1 MLYCKIIGR
10 YQSNLNLNVA
20 INSAI
25 ALENMHSIFAY
36 KLNICLITNHL
47 LTNLYK
53 THFSYPHLYTMLLY
67 SLQNIQYIYINLKL
81 ALWTNSLFSRN
92 LCFTKITDFTD
103 NLVYNLRSIRYKIKS
118 KANRSGRLMFLHGS
132 CSTWTRTGGR
142 RNVRF
147 NCRGM
152 CTDLILVVTQSD
164 FSSVKEEKR
173 VCLVAL
179 VKNKTLPSI
188 LQAGSR

>member
-53 THFSYPHLYTMLLY
+53 TRFSYPHLYTMLLY
-67 SLQNIQYIYINLKL
+67 SLQNIQYIYIYQFEISTLNELVI
-81 ALWTNSLFSRN
+81 
-92 LCFTKITDFTD
+92 FTKPVF
-103 NLVYNLRSIRYKIKS
+103 YK
-118 KANRSGRLMFLHGS
+118 NHGFH
-132 CSTWTRTGGR
+132 GQFG
-142 RNVRF
+142 VQF
-147 NCRGM
+147 A
-152 CTDLILVVTQSD
+152 
-164 FSSVKEEKR
+164 EH
-173 VCLVAL
+173 
-179 VKNKTLPSI
+179 TL
-188 LQAGSR
+188 

>member
-1 MLYCKIIGR
+1 
-10 YQSNLNLNVA
+10 
-20 INSAI
+20 
-25 ALENMHSIFAY
+25 
-36 KLNICLITNHL
+36 
-47 LTNLYK
+47 
-53 THFSYPHLYTMLLY
+53 
-67 SLQNIQYIYINLKL
+67 
-81 ALWTNSLFSRN
+81 
-92 LCFTKITDFTD
+92 
-103 NLVYNLRSIRYKIKS
+103 
-118 KANRSGRLMFLHGS
+118 MFLHGS

>member
-1 MLYCKIIGR
+1 M
-10 YQSNLNLNVA
+10 N
-20 INSAI
+20 
-25 ALENMHSIFAY
+25 FA
-36 KLNICLITNHL
+36 
-47 LTNLYK
+47 
-53 THFSYPHLYTMLLY
+53 
-67 SLQNIQYIYINLKL
+67 
-81 ALWTNSLFSRN
+81 
-92 LCFTKITDFTD
+92 KITDFTD
-103 NLVYNLRSIRYKIKS
+103 NLVYNLRSICYKIRS

-132 CSTWTRTGGR
+132 RSTWTRTGGR

-179 VKNKTLPSI
+179 VKNKTLPFYITGWFAVMDHGIRAYPVEKSLLDGETETNI
-188 LQAGSR
+188 YHFGPRTSREEEWRYRSFMLFR